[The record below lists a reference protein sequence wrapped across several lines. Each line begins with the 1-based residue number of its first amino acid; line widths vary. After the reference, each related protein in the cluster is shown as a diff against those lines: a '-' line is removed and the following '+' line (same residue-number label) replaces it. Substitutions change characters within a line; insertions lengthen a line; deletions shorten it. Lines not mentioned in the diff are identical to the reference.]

1 MEATAW
7 EGQELSSYAKS
18 DSEID
23 HSAVVAL
30 DEVMAKLEAAVWSG
44 ESAPL
49 ETTEIISAA
58 DEAMGGGL

>member
-18 DSEID
+18 HSEID

-44 ESAPL
+44 ENASL
-49 ETTEIISAA
+49 EMTEIMSAA